1 MKERLIVSLDLR
13 DLGQIKEIIATLKGI
28 VNFYKV
34 GAVPFTFF
42 GPDVIKMLKDDGHR
56 VMLDLKYHDIPNT
69 VARACEA
76 ASRLGVDF
84 ITLHTS
90 GGFMMLE
97 DAVKAT
103 LMQSEMQKTRAPKL
117 LGITILTS
125 LDEAYM
131 KDLYGETTRSLS
143 EQVVFL
149 AGLARSAGLDGVV
162 ASPQEIRLIREA
174 CGKDLLIVT
183 PGVRLKE
190 ITVSGDDQA
199 RTMTPKQAIQH
210 GADYLVIGR
219 PIVRAT
225 DPRRAAEQTVEEMID
240 GHRTIA

>member
-1 MKERLIVSLDLR
+1 MKDRLIVSLDLR
-13 DLGQIKEIIATLKGI
+13 DLGQIKEIVKSLRGM
-28 VNFYKV
+28 VSFYKI
-34 GAVPFTFF
+34 GPIPFTFF
-42 GPDVIKMLKDDGHR
+42 GFDVIKLLKDAGSR
-56 VMLDLKYHDIPNT
+56 VMFDLKFHDIPNT
-69 VARACEA
+69 VARACEG

-103 LMQSEMQKTRAPKL
+103 LMHAESNKTPAPKL

-162 ASPQEIRLIREA
+162 ASPQEIRLIRES

-190 ITVSGDDQA
+190 IAVSGDDQA
-199 RTMTPKQAIQH
+199 RTMTPKQAVQQ
-210 GADYLVIGR
+210 GADYLVVGR
-219 PIVRAT
+219 PIVKAA
-225 DPRRAAEQTVEEMID
+225 DPRRAAEQIIEEMED
-240 GHRTIA
+240 GYRTRT

>member
-1 MKERLIVSLDLR
+1 MKERLIVSLDLK
-13 DLGQIKEIIATLKGI
+13 DLGKIKEIISALKGF
-28 VNFYKV
+28 VTFYKV
-34 GAVPFTFF
+34 GAVPFTYF
-42 GPDVIKMLKDDGHR
+42 GLDVIALLRDEGNR

-76 ASRLGVDF
+76 AARLGVDF
-84 ITLHTS
+84 ITVHTS

-97 DAVKAT
+97 DAVKAI
-103 LMQSEMQKTRAPKL
+103 LMHAETEKTHAPKL

-125 LDEAYM
+125 LDEAYL

-149 AGLARSAGLDGVV
+149 AELARSAGLDGVV

-190 ITVSGDDQA
+190 VVVSGDDQA

-219 PIVRAT
+219 PIVQAD
-225 DPRRAAEQTVEEMID
+225 DPRRAAEQIVEEMED
-240 GHRTIA
+240 GHRTVA

>member
-1 MKERLIVSLDLR
+1 MKDRLIVSLDLR
-13 DLGQIKEIIATLKGI
+13 DLGQIKETVTSLKGL
-28 VNFYKV
+28 VSFYKI
-34 GAVPFTFF
+34 GAIPFTFF
-42 GPDVIKMLKDDGHR
+42 GIDVIKMLKDEGMR
-56 VMLDLKYHDIPNT
+56 VMFDLKYHDIPNT

-76 ASRLGVDF
+76 ASQLGVDF

-90 GGFMMLE
+90 GGFTMLE

-103 LMQSEMQKTRAPKL
+103 LMQAELNKTPAPKL

-125 LDEAYM
+125 LDEAYL
-131 KDLYGETTRSLS
+131 KDLYGETIRSLS

-174 CGKDLLIVT
+174 CGRDLLIVT

-190 ITVSGDDQA
+190 VAVSGDDQA
-199 RTMTPKQAIQH
+199 RTMTPKQAVQQ
-210 GADYLVIGR
+210 GADYLVVGR
-219 PIVRAT
+219 PIVKAS
-225 DPRRAAEQTVEEMID
+225 DPRHAAQQIIKEMED
-240 GHRTIA
+240 GHRART